1 MRSNLFKSLYILFKN
16 TQPPQLFLVL
26 FLKASA
32 TICKSFQPLLF
43 AIIFSA
49 AITESWNRMLWVLLL
64 NFFLLL
70 LENVFEYISIFCEN
84 SFHFKSK
91 ILLRKLTVSR
101 LKEEP
106 TLGILKSTKEQYL
119 SWFTSDV
126 DRIDT
131 ALNTSI
137 SLFIIL
143 LSFILHVFLLF
154 TFHFLFFIISIILS
168 IFVFCLHI
176 YISNKWKYFGVK
188 TSEINKNEAS
198 KLQNL
203 LKGFFIFFWNNKSL
217 KFMETWNDIKFR
229 YFVQTKQLNFQ
240 RYLISVLNMLFLLAI
255 NGSIVLLSGY
265 FTLIGWA
272 SLPTF
277 LSANIY
283 MSRSLND
290 ITLLVNKSGNIFQN
304 ITLLKKYAL
313 LLRKHAQTLV
323 EIPLPDFEALKLKN
337 ISLILEGQKIID
349 NLTLTI
355 KKGEKYAI
363 VGKSGVGKTS
373 LMYSL
378 MGLLPSSSGVFSY
391 NDIDYKEI
399 DPRLLNQRIN
409 FLSGNM
415 NIFPGTL
422 RENLTLFEK
431 NIEENILKQALDVV
445 QLQDWNLDTIL
456 EPNSISL
463 GQKQRILIARVL
475 VTKKDV
481 LILDEAFANVD
492 DSLRN
497 KLEIYFLSKKNLT
510 LINVSHNFNYLT
522 KYNKVINFDLMG
534 GIQH

>member
-1 MRSNLFKSLYILFKN
+1 
-16 TQPPQLFLVL
+16 
-26 FLKASA
+26 
-32 TICKSFQPLLF
+32 
-43 AIIFSA
+43 
-49 AITESWNRMLWVLLL
+49 
-64 NFFLLL
+64 
-70 LENVFEYISIFCEN
+70 
-84 SFHFKSK
+84 
-91 ILLRKLTVSR
+91 
-101 LKEEP
+101 
-106 TLGILKSTKEQYL
+106 
-119 SWFTSDV
+119 
-126 DRIDT
+126 
-131 ALNTSI
+131 
-137 SLFIIL
+137 
-143 LSFILHVFLLF
+143 
-154 TFHFLFFIISIILS
+154 
-168 IFVFCLHI
+168 
-176 YISNKWKYFGVK
+176 
-188 TSEINKNEAS
+188 
-198 KLQNL
+198 
-203 LKGFFIFFWNNKSL
+203 
-217 KFMETWNDIKFR
+217 
-229 YFVQTKQLNFQ
+229 
-240 RYLISVLNMLFLLAI
+240 MLFLLAI

-304 ITLLKKYAL
+304 ITLLEKYAL

-445 QLQDWNLDTIL
+445 QLQD
-456 EPNSISL
+456 
-463 GQKQRILIARVL
+463 
-475 VTKKDV
+475 
-481 LILDEAFANVD
+481 
-492 DSLRN
+492 
-497 KLEIYFLSKKNLT
+497 
-510 LINVSHNFNYLT
+510 
-522 KYNKVINFDLMG
+522 
-534 GIQH
+534 